1 MLDFSDFFSP
11 LDKTGVQI
19 SVRHRLNARLLFL
32 NMETKTRQIEHPV
45 IYLFI
50 FLSLRTCGCLS
61 LTDRTLLAV
70 CADIKEQ
77 LSIAGSGNT
86 LPSSTSWHQRMLP
99 LSSFFRTRTCSR
111 LKLSYEW
118 NWIDFY
124 LLDVRGWKPYFSTR
138 VIGFVTSFLAW
149 EGGRPHLECRAL
161 AGNFKDVRASEVAL
175 VGERGWCCGLGFV
188 WVVVVLTLQNSDKAS
203 PLPLNCRMSLGDVCL
218 DDRST
223 VQLCRC
229 LLHLDLECRSCSML
243 CHRCEPRL
251 HYRSGCVVLASCC
264 ARCFIPTTCHAIPV
278 WCPGS
283 AARLLEATPL
293 SLSPAVWRG
302 RAWKYLSRGN
312 LTKCATAVAVL
323 QKKKNQPNKNINAGA
338 VDPDIQLSL

>member
-1 MLDFSDFFSP
+1 MHVAPVSTYRLYTRWLFHGWDQCLSTPYHQLIALIISCPEAFRGQAHKSIVSWCLMLNISDFLFSP
-11 LDKTGVQI
+11 LEKTGVQT

-50 FLSLRTCGCLS
+50 CCCLCELVAVS
-61 LTDRTLLAV
+61 LTDITLLAV

-99 LSSFFRTRTCSR
+99 LFSFVRTRTCSR

-124 LLDVRGWKPYFSTR
+124 LLDVRGWKPYFPTR

-161 AGNFKDVRASEVAL
+161 AGNLRDVRASEVAL

-203 PLPLNCRMSLGDVCL
+203 PFL
-218 DDRST
+218 
-223 VQLCRC
+223 
-229 LLHLDLECRSCSML
+229 
-243 CHRCEPRL
+243 
-251 HYRSGCVVLASCC
+251 
-264 ARCFIPTTCHAIPV
+264 
-278 WCPGS
+278 
-283 AARLLEATPL
+283 
-293 SLSPAVWRG
+293 
-302 RAWKYLSRGN
+302 
-312 LTKCATAVAVL
+312 
-323 QKKKNQPNKNINAGA
+323 
-338 VDPDIQLSL
+338 